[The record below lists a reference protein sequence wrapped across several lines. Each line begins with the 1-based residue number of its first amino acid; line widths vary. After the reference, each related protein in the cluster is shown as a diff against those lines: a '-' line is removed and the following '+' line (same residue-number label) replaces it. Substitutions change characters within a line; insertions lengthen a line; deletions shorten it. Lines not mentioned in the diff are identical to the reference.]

1 MFAKYRTYHC
11 KQIPLQDK
19 KSPLI
24 PPDIM
29 IDNYGMEYSP
39 HDAKDARFEYSKA
52 IKSRNTNGRKYLK
65 GSKYKKIYEET
76 YNEIIN
82 DDCKLV
88 INIEDGTTT
97 EINIKTFESNHE
109 LVEPIKEFCI
119 KYFKNRRVGN
129 CRITSGDAGIMN
141 VIGYNANLKRQY
153 NINNDIKED
162 VGRVSEIASNFYKI
176 HFENEAR
183 SMMNKSCGKER
194 VNGMNNSIV
203 SEYLVSKDL
212 INAAH
217 YDTFDI
223 SMSIALWVEEI
234 KGDAKGWKFILPNV
248 TLDGEKGTV
257 IPLSHGKIISWD
269 GTKIYHCSTVR
280 EQSDEN
286 NVYGFFW
293 SKINI

>member
-1 MFAKYRTYHC
+1 
-11 KQIPLQDK
+11 
-19 KSPLI
+19 
-24 PPDIM
+24 
-29 IDNYGMEYSP
+29 
-39 HDAKDARFEYSKA
+39 
-52 IKSRNTNGRKYLK
+52 
-65 GSKYKKIYEET
+65 
-76 YNEIIN
+76 
-82 DDCKLV
+82 
-88 INIEDGTTT
+88 
-97 EINIKTFESNHE
+97 
-109 LVEPIKEFCI
+109 
-119 KYFKNRRVGN
+119 
-129 CRITSGDAGIMN
+129 MN

-269 GTKIYHCSTVR
+269 GTKIYHCSTVGK
-280 EQSDEN
+280 QSEEN
-286 NVYGFFW
+286 NVYGFFLE
-293 SKINI
+293 